1 MTGITVVATLAQMKH
16 CRHFSVNFAGISD
29 LAVEPVYTGKLFY
42 ALFDLIEK
50 GAICPGTEIVAIHSG
65 GFYR

>member
-16 CRHFSVNFAGISD
+16 CRHFSVNLPEYPS

-42 ALFDLIEK
+42 ALFDLIER
-50 GAICPGTEIVAIHSG
+50 G
-65 GFYR
+65 GYLSWN